1 MLLFL
6 ILMFLLEIRA
16 LHDLL
21 QPGPEPAAGEPD
33 MLPGQFVE
41 DDNDL
46 LVSLSTAPQR

>member
-1 MLLFL
+1 
-6 ILMFLLEIRA
+6 MFLLEIRA